1 MNTGEVARQLLLH
14 LAQVALVWLIL
25 LGGVVSTA
33 TAVRGRPAYWLGAA
47 GSVLIVFGLIL
58 GPGFLPGSVT
68 GVAIGAGI
76 ALAIFGVALDLLLGP
91 PPAPALPSAGESVDS
106 RFE

>member
-1 MNTGEVARQLLLH
+1 VNTGEVARQLLLH

-25 LGGVVSTA
+25 LGGVLSTA
-33 TAVRGRPAYWLGAA
+33 TALRGRPAYWLGAA